1 MGLFSNPLGHA
12 GYPPNVTGTPTTQP
26 ASIRAATAA
35 EAAQGTLDNVYISP
49 LTAQSATS
57 LDFASPPV
65 LGFGSTTPRPVHA
78 TTLDSTLNTLL
89 ATSASSTAVAIANVA
104 PTAARTGDYHGGNSA
119 QNDTVT
125 WLGGNPSANT
135 QSFSVLGGTATGGT
149 QTLNLGNGI
158 GGALTVNIANGAT
171 TTNTTLNIMSGVGV
185 TGANT
190 ANLLNNPRITTIGFS
205 DVAPSAARTT
215 RFNGGNSAQN
225 DVVSW
230 FSGDP
235 SANTQSFSIFTGAPS
250 GGTQTVGI
258 FTGNA
263 SGGTQAFNLLTGTNP
278 ATANICTGAA
288 AHTLN
293 LLSATGLLGCF
304 GAPAVVQ
311 QAQGAITNS
320 VTVGGTTGTIADFTD
335 LTTYANDAA
344 TIRNDIYQLA
354 LALDGVIT
362 GLRNY
367 GILG

>member
-12 GYPPNVTGTPTTQP
+12 GFPPNVTGTPTTQP

-35 EAAQGTLDNVYISP
+35 EASDGTLDNVYISP
-49 LTAQSATS
+49 LTAQSATA

-89 ATSASSTAVAIANVA
+89 ATSASATAVAIANVA
-104 PTAARTGDYHGGNSA
+104 PSGARTGNYHGGNSA

-190 ANLLNNPRITTIGFS
+190 VNMLNNPRITTVGFNN
-205 DVAPSAARTT
+205 VAPSAARTSA
-215 RFNGGNSAQN
+215 FNGGDSAQN
-225 DVVSW
+225 DTVTW
-230 FSGDP
+230 FNGNP
-235 SANTQSFSIFTGAPS
+235 SANTQLFTIFGGAPS

-263 SGGTQAFNLLTGTNP
+263 TGGTQTFNLITGTR
-278 ATANICTGAA
+278 ASIANICTGVAV
-288 AHTLN
+288 HELN
-293 LLSATGLLGCF
+293 LLSATGKLGTF

-311 QAQGAITNS
+311 QLQGALTNN
-320 VTVGGTTGTIADFTD
+320 VTSGGVLGTIADFTD
-335 LTTYANDAA
+335 LTVYANDAA

-354 LALDGVIT
+354 LALSGVIT